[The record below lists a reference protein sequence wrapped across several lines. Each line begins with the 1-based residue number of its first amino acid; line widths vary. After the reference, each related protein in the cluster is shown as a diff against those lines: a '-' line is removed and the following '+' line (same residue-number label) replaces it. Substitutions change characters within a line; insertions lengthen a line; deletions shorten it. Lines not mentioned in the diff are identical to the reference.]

1 MNLDKHF
8 IHSALDVPL
17 INIKELQIDLGLE
30 VGNDYNNYVN
40 HLLLSFSYQLSL
52 GFVVGDFR

>member
-40 HLLLSFSYQLSL
+40 HLLLSFSYQLRL
-52 GFVVGDFR
+52 GLVVGDFR